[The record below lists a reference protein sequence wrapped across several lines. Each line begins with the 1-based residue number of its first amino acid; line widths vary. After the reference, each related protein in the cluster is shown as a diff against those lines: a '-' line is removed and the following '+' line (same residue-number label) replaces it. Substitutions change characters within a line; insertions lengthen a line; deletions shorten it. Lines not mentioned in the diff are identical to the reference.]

1 MDLIL
6 LNIFIINQEFLRVEI
21 HLTFKE
27 IVTSTSS
34 VWEVAFG
41 FIEFNN
47 HDAARSL
54 KCHLPPE
61 PLFQNC
67 LKEKSMTSPVSL
79 KFTCN
84 P

>member
-21 HLTFKE
+21 HLTFKA

-34 VWEVAFG
+34 VWEVAFR

-47 HDAARSL
+47 QNAARSL
-54 KCHLPPE
+54 RCHLPPE

-67 LKEKSMTSPVSL
+67 LKEKSMTSPLSL
-79 KFTCN
+79 KFTCS